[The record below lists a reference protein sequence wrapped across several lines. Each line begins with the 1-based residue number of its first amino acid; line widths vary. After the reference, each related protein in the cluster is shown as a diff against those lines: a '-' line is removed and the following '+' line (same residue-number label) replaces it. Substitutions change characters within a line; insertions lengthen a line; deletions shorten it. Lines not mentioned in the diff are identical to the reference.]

1 MVGSPQITLIT
12 INVSDIYTYIILE
25 RSLVCLYEQI
35 WPTSRPP
42 SPLVSK
48 SDLLAY
54 PLPPLW
60 SHDENCI
67 HSNHEEGG
75 APVAASVGEEY
86 DVYTGCLR
94 KRCALLA
101 RLQDWTGGWFFNV
114 TENHQVDHMNIF
126 MLQRVM
132 CVLRITI
139 SSESKVLKTDSY
151 GKSSFLYDQNC

>member
-1 MVGSPQITLIT
+1 MGPKKIWGPKNFGTKKCWVWKIFSPQKFRPKI
-12 INVSDIYTYIILE
+12 SDAKKFWVQEILGTKTMAQKN
-25 RSLVCLYEQI
+25 LG
-35 WPTSRPP
+35 
-42 SPLVSK
+42 VSK

-101 RLQDWTGGWFFNV
+101 RLQDWTGGWFV
-114 TENHQVDHMNIF
+114 
-126 MLQRVM
+126 
-132 CVLRITI
+132 
-139 SSESKVLKTDSY
+139 
-151 GKSSFLYDQNC
+151 